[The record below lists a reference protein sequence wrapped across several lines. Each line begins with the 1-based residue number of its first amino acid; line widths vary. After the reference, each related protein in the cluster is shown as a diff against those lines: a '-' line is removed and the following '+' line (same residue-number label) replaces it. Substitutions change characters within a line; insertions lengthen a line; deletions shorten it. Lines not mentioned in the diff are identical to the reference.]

1 MKHTFYNV
9 GHGDTIFIKPDDG
22 EKRLI
27 VRDMGCYSGISS
39 NNGMKAALH
48 DLKQYIDKDYSIDV
62 IISHAHIDH
71 YKGFKKLYDDGE
83 RKIFK
88 NTYIPYLDDSNRSSL
103 LWSVF
108 VISVG
113 MYLYF
118 PVYSYYYRKAKEWLL
133 LAPIMADLSTQ
144 VIGVSNVSAGINL
157 GHSHLN
163 FLWPPE
169 KNFTNLDSKELNTFV
184 RTIFAESDFVK
195 EEDNNLFE
203 AFCDEVYH
211 EITRCFDDQ
220 GRTDHASTVLRIL
233 EEKKEQ
239 VFESQEANFFVN
251 IFKDA
256 SIGKKYKHS
265 VDNHS
270 IVFDIEKE
278 SFYLSDICED
288 AMDAMFNQ
296 CGCRI
301 ASQYPLLKSAHH
313 GTRICDDLKKMKFS
327 KIIHC
332 CGKGNRRYGRPL
344 NDYNQMN
351 STVVYMDAVKAAKQT
366 F

>member
-1 MKHTFYNV
+1 M
-9 GHGDTIFIKPDDG
+9 
-22 EKRLI
+22 
-27 VRDMGCYSGISS
+27 
-39 NNGMKAALH
+39 
-48 DLKQYIDKDYSIDV
+48 
-62 IISHAHIDH
+62 
-71 YKGFKKLYDDGE
+71 
-83 RKIFK
+83 
-88 NTYIPYLDDSNRSSL
+88 
-103 LWSVF
+103 
-108 VISVG
+108 
-113 MYLYF
+113 
-118 PVYSYYYRKAKEWLL
+118 
-133 LAPIMADLSTQ
+133 
-144 VIGVSNVSAGINL
+144 
-157 GHSHLN
+157 
-163 FLWPPE
+163 
-169 KNFTNLDSKELNTFV
+169 
-184 RTIFAESDFVK
+184 
-195 EEDNNLFE
+195 
-203 AFCDEVYH
+203 
-211 EITRCFDDQ
+211 
-220 GRTDHASTVLRIL
+220 

-278 SFYLSDICED
+278 SFNLSDICED
-288 AMDAMFNQ
+288 AIDAMFNQ